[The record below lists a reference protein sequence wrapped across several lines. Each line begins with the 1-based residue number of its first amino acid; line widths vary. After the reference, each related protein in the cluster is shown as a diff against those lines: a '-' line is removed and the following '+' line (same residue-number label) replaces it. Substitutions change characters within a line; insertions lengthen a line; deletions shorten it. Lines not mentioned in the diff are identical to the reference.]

1 MVMSV
6 RLNDWEQEQIRKKAV
21 EINQKLI
28 KQGMQPMRDSQL
40 VHAVLE
46 QSLPHVE
53 LNIKGKVIVAK

>member
-6 RLNDWEQEQIRKKAV
+6 RMTETEQELIRKKAV

-28 KQGMQPMRDSQL
+28 KDGHQPLRDSQL

-46 QSLPHVE
+46 QCLPYVE
-53 LNIKGKVIVAK
+53 IGSKGQVIVAK

>member
-6 RLNDWEQEQIRKKAV
+6 RLNNWEQETIRKKAV

-28 KQGMQPMRDSQL
+28 KQGLQPLRDSEL

-46 QSLPHVE
+46 ETLPYIE
-53 LNIKGKVIVAK
+53 LNTKGKIIVEK